1 MAMSKMMKNARLVA
15 LSMIAAVAGVSAA
28 NAAAGNA
35 KKVEHHH
42 WHFAGPFGTFDKDAL
57 QRGFQVYETVCSS
70 CHGVELLSFRNLGQ
84 KGGPF
89 YLDSCPA
96 GIPESVD
103 CSNPNENPVVKAIAS
118 NYKFQVADGPDEFG
132 EMFQRAA
139 LPSDRL
145 PGPFANDEIARLANN
160 NALPPDLSLIT
171 KARHH
176 GPDYLYSLLI
186 GYEDTPST
194 IDVGPGLYYNPYF
207 PGDLSQN
214 LKPEYQNEKGYPLD
228 GVDAPLG
235 GVLAMAPPLTDGM
248 IEYVDGSPQTVEQY
262 SADVTEFL
270 MWAAEPKMEERKSL
284 GFVTLIYLVILAG
297 LLYWSYRKI
306 WSDAH

>member
-1 MAMSKMMKNARLVA
+1 MSMMMKNARLVA
-15 LSMIAAVAGVSAA
+15 LSLIASFTAIGAA
-28 NAAAGNA
+28 NAAGGKA
-35 KKVEHHH
+35 KDVEHHH
-42 WHFAGPFGTFDKDAL
+42 WHFAGPFGTFDKDAV
-57 QRGFQVYETVCSS
+57 QRGFQVYEAVCSS

-96 GIPESVD
+96 GIPDTVD
-103 CSNPNENPVVKAIAS
+103 CSNPNENPVVKAIAA
-118 NYKFQVADGPDEFG
+118 NYKFQVTDGPDEYG
-132 EMFQRAA
+132 EMFQRPA
-139 LPSDRL
+139 LPSDRF
-145 PGPFANDEIARLANN
+145 PSPFPNDAIARLANN

-194 IDVGPGLYYNPYF
+194 VDVAPGLYYNPYF

-214 LKPEYQNEKGYPLD
+214 LKPEYLDKKGYPIE
-228 GVDAPLG
+228 GVDVPLG
-235 GVLAMAPPLTDGM
+235 GVLAMAPPLMDGI

-270 MWAAEPKMEERKSL
+270 MWAAEPKMEARKSL

-306 WSDAH
+306 WSDVH